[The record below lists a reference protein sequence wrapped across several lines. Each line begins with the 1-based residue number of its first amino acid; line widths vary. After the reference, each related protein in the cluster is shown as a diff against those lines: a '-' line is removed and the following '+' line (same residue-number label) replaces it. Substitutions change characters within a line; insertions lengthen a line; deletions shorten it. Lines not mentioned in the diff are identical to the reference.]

1 MCVLTVMHQLIW
13 EKKLYNGPVEERS
26 FKTLKILLLLLFLR
40 RKLEGFLARGC
51 SNWQCPEKK
60 GNLGLCQIEPRSM
73 AVIWKLNREC

>member
-13 EKKLYNGPVEERS
+13 EKKLYNGPVEEHS

-60 GNLGLCQIEPRSM
+60 RKSWALS
-73 AVIWKLNREC
+73 NRAQEHGSHLEVES